1 MSTQDKQTVTL
12 QLDAEAVDVFQTI
25 SEVDKEKLQFLV
37 SSLFKEYKV
46 SNQNTLKKTMDDISK
61 KAQQRGLT
69 PENLTTILDEE
80 E

>member
-1 MSTQDKQTVTL
+1 MSTQEKQSVTL
-12 QLDAEAVDVFQTI
+12 QLDAEAVDVFQTV

-46 SNQNTLKKTMDDISK
+46 SNQNTLKKTMDEINK
-61 KAQQRGLT
+61 KAQERGLT
-69 PENLTTILDEE
+69 PEILSSILDEE